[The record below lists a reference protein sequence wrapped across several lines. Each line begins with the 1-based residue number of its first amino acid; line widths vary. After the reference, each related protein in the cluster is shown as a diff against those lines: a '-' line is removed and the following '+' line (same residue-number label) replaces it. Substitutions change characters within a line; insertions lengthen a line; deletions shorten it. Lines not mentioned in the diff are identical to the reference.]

1 MQDVR
6 FLLEDVQALQPTI
19 FCGVPRVFD
28 RICAGKT
35 RMLLMI
41 IFGSVTTMFKPRIMI
56 LNNVFKSLS
65 LCDTLSDK

>member
-6 FLLEDVQALQPTI
+6 FLLEDVQALQPTM
-19 FCGVPRVFD
+19 FCGVPRVYD

-41 IFGSVTTMFKPRIMI
+41 IIGSVTTIFKPE
-56 LNNVFKSLS
+56 SES
-65 LCDTLSDK
+65 

>member
-6 FLLEDVQALQPTI
+6 FLLEDVQALKPTI

-28 RICAGKT
+28 FIYAGKI

-41 IFGSVTTMFKPRIMI
+41 IFGY
-56 LNNVFKSLS
+56 LNHDLK
-65 LCDTLSDK
+65 